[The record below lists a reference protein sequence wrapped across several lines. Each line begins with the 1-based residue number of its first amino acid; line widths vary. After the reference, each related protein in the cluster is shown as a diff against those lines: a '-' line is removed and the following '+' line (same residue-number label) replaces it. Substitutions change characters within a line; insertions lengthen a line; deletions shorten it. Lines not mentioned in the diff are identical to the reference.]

1 MANNNH
7 NIEAKANNVV
17 FLYFFTKTK
26 PVNKFAKVLPIFCN
40 GNKYAEKVSMISPL
54 PLCFAINFISNNI
67 DPPDVQCFIKVENN
81 EINNTKK
88 RSQISQLFVTASLYL
103 LSAKTNSFFS
113 FKKSERTIAKTIK
126 IKPIIHIHFNLPTR
140 SCGVSNFSLIN
151 DVTIEINVAAVK
163 PAIIGGNDNS
173 ETVVKIFF

>member
-1 MANNNH
+1 
-7 NIEAKANNVV
+7 
-17 FLYFFTKTK
+17 
-26 PVNKFAKVLPIFCN
+26 
-40 GNKYAEKVSMISPL
+40 MISPL

-81 EINNTKK
+81 EINNTRK
-88 RSQISQLFVTASLYL
+88 RRQISQLFVTASLYL
-103 LSAKTNSFFS
+103 LSAKTNSLFS
-113 FKKSERTIAKTIK
+113 FKKIERIIAKIIK

-140 SCGVSNFSLIN
+140 SCEVSSFSLIN

-163 PAIIGGNDNS
+163 PAIIGGNDNR